1 MNLVSTM
8 LGFIGRKI
16 KNLETEVGKINSTL
30 DDVSPAPK
38 VIPIERGGT
47 GCTTVYDVKKTLN
60 IKTNRQ
66 GIVIAWK
73 DTELSST
80 DKIIELVIPEII
92 DSNHHGFV
100 DGQSLVEPDGTGC
113 ARIDCTGVA
122 RVDLSMYLTTGFK
135 ANSLV
140 TMKLYKNGDFTGMRF
155 NIRPPI
161 ENPYITCTGTTL
173 IDVNQGDVLSL
184 RASVSSGGGTI
195 SKGVGY
201 DTRMIVSMLSGDF

>member
-1 MNLVSTM
+1 MNLISTM

-16 KNLETEVGKINSTL
+16 KSLETEVGKINSTL

-66 GIVIAWK
+66 GIIIAWK

-80 DKIIELVIPEII
+80 DKIIELVIPENI
-92 DSNHHGFV
+92 DSNHTGFG
-100 DGQSLVEPDGTGC
+100 DGKSLIDQDGTGSG
-113 ARIDCTGVA
+113 RIVRTGVA
-122 RVDLSMYLTTGFK
+122 RVDLSMYLTKGFK
-135 ANSLV
+135 PDSLV
-140 TMKLYKNGDFTGMRF
+140 TMKLYKNGNPTGMRW
-155 NIRPPI
+155 NVRPSR
-161 ENPYITCTGTTL
+161 ENPYITCAGTTL
-173 IDVNQGDVLSL
+173 INVNEGDVLSL

-195 SKGVGY
+195 GAEY